1 MKTAPSGGLEDL
13 DTVSV
18 IFNCLKDFHSMRQTS
33 LNKTIY
39 FLVGEPVCTSILD
52 DIMVVVHANPV

>member
-1 MKTAPSGGLEDL
+1 
-13 DTVSV
+13 
-18 IFNCLKDFHSMRQTS
+18 MRQTS